1 GTSINTFDLKGK
13 FYPLIWGADAPKYS
27 SSESRVCFPG
37 SLNETLV
44 KGKIVLCDYLDF
56 MEGPLQAGAVG
67 ALIRDDGFKDFAY
80 TFMLPASVLGLT
92 DGSDILHYIN
102 TTKKAEAAILRS
114 TEEKDELAPYVAS
127 FSSRGPNIL
136 SLDILKPDITAP
148 GVDILAAWSEATT
161 VTGVVNDKRI
171 VPYNIISGT
180 SMSCPHATAVAAYVK
195 SFHPTWSPSAIKSAL
210 MTTAWP
216 MSPKTNTDLEFAYGS
231 GLINPSSAIDPGL
244 VYDAGEIDYIKFLC
258 GQGYS
263 SKQLR
268 LVTGDNKTG
277 CTKATNG
284 SALDLNYPTFAL
296 VVSLSGD
303 DTYFSRDFHR
313 TVTNVG
319 SPVSTYN
326 AIVNAPKELDI
337 KVKPNVLSFKS
348 IGEKKSFVVTVAV
361 KVGLPTVSGTLVW
374 DDGVHKVRSPV
385 VAF

>member
-1 GTSINTFDLKGK
+1 
-13 FYPLIWGADAPKYS
+13 
-27 SSESRVCFPG
+27 
-37 SLNETLV
+37 
-44 KGKIVLCDYLDF
+44 
-56 MEGPLQAGAVG
+56 
-67 ALIRDDGFKDFAY
+67 
-80 TFMLPASVLGLT
+80 
-92 DGSDILHYIN
+92 
-102 TTKKAEAAILRS
+102 
-114 TEEKDELAPYVAS
+114 
-127 FSSRGPNIL
+127 
-136 SLDILKPDITAP
+136 
-148 GVDILAAWSEATT
+148 
-161 VTGVVNDKRI
+161 
-171 VPYNIISGT
+171 
-180 SMSCPHATAVAAYVK
+180 
-195 SFHPTWSPSAIKSAL
+195 
-210 MTTAWP
+210 

-296 VVSLSGD
+296 AVSLSGD

-326 AIVNAPKELDI
+326 AVVNAPKELDI
-337 KVKPNVLSFKS
+337 KVKPNALSFKS